1 MSAEEEAWLLNDEG
15 LRVRREVLG
24 SAYVDAALNHSD
36 DLTNEFQEFV
46 TTYCWGDIW
55 TDDRL
60 SRRERSLLVLGM
72 TAALGRF
79 GEVEAHALG
88 GLRNGLSKTEMAA
101 ILRQIAVYCGIPTG
115 VSTQKA
121 FRNAIEKFDS
131 SESH

>member
-1 MSAEEEAWLLNDEG
+1 LSANQESQSLFDDG
-15 LRVRREVLG
+15 LQVRREVLG
-24 SAYVDAALNHSD
+24 TAYVDAALDHSD
-36 DLTNEFQEFV
+36 DLTKEFQEFV

-88 GLRNGLSKTEMAA
+88 GMRNGLTKTEMAA
-101 ILRQIAVYCGIPTG
+101 ILRQIAVYCGVPTG

-121 FRNAIEKFDS
+121 FRNAIGKFDS